1 MKNEMVC
8 PKAQSG
14 ECKIKCD
21 FGKPHNCK
29 TSHPFSDH
37 LTCIGYHGKNKRFAL
52 ELKCVPVEVEV
63 SIG

>member
-1 MKNEMVC
+1 MENKMIC

-37 LTCIGYHGKNKRFAL
+37 LTCMWRLNVGKNL
-52 ELKCVPVEVEV
+52 EAIE
-63 SIG
+63 G

>member
-21 FGKPHNCK
+21 FIKVLILGERKK
-29 TSHPFSDH
+29 
-37 LTCIGYHGKNKRFAL
+37 
-52 ELKCVPVEVEV
+52 
-63 SIG
+63 

>member
-21 FGKPHNCK
+21 FIKVLIFRR
-29 TSHPFSDH
+29 T
-37 LTCIGYHGKNKRFAL
+37 
-52 ELKCVPVEVEV
+52 
-63 SIG
+63 